1 MTTQLTDRDR
11 ILLTKLADGVVQGGR
26 AEARL
31 REIPDGARLLE
42 RQARVR
48 RALRDGPA
56 PSPGPPR
63 SRRPRCRGRRAG
75 RRGSRSRVAAL
86 LAAVVLVVQPTGPS
100 IVAEAAELAHEPATD
115 PAPASAGRL
124 LEARVD
130 GVPFPDWSRDF
141 GWQESGTRRD
151 TLGGRA
157 TTTVF
162 YEHMGHRIAYT
173 ILPGPAVHPPEGSR
187 IVRRDGL
194 EIALSHDPRR
204 DHDIAV
210 FERDGRTCVLAGHV
224 ERVSTLV
231 KLAAWTARA

>member
-1 MTTQLTDRDR
+1 MTAQLTDRDR
-11 ILLTKLADGVVQGGR
+11 VLLTGLADGVLQGPR

-31 REIPDGARLLE
+31 RELPDGARLLE

-56 PSPGPPR
+56 PSPGPALFAPPARAPR
-63 SRRPRCRGRRAG
+63 WAPRAG
-75 RRGSRSRVAAL
+75 LALAAL
-86 LAAVVLVVQPTGPS
+86 LAAVVLITQPTGTS
-100 IVAEAAELAHEPATD
+100 IVAEAAELAHEPATA
-115 PAPASAGRL
+115 PAPASAGSVLR
-124 LEARVD
+124 ARVD
-130 GVPFPDWSRDF
+130 GVPFPDWSRDL

-151 TLGGRA
+151 TLHGRA

-173 ILPGPAVHPPEGSR
+173 ILPGPAVDPPEGSR

-194 EIALSHDPRR
+194 EIAISHDPRR

-210 FERDGRTCVLAGHV
+210 FDRDGRTCVLAGHV

-231 KLAAWTARA
+231 ELAAWTGHA